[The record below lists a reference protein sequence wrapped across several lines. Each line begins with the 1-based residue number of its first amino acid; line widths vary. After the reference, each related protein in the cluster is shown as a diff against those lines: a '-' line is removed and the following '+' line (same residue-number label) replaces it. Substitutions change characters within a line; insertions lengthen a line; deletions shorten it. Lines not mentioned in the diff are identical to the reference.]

1 MLFDNIK
8 VIFLPVAFS
17 IFLPNVQ
24 TAVAQDSMNAGSYL
38 AARYAEKEND
48 FRAAG
53 AWYARALLKDQDNSY
68 LMESNLLA
76 LISMGNFDLA
86 TQKASYFVDNKISS
100 QGAVLMHLAALA
112 KAQDF
117 DGILALQR
125 QGVSANPLIDQ
136 LLKAWSQ
143 LGNGESGFAMQSF
156 DDLAKIPKF
165 VGIAMYHK
173 ALALSYVGD
182 FETAA
187 ATITNLTTGQV
198 QGRAA
203 VVAYVHILSQLD
215 RNRDALALI
224 NHNFSSNQDP
234 FMDQL
239 RAKLQAGRVL
249 PFTLVTSATQGI
261 AEVFSTLAYAVNIEA
276 EDAITLLYARLAT
289 YLSPK
294 NVQAQLTVAHLLDK
308 LGQYDLAYEAYR
320 SISPDNPI
328 YYQAEIGRANS
339 LKLAGKEDAALE
351 VMRALAR
358 SDSEVTLVHLTLAE
372 MLRVEKHY
380 EQAISAYDV
389 AETTITALNSRNWAL
404 YYGRGMSHDLFGNW
418 DEAEQDFRR
427 ALEFVPDQPQVLN
440 YLGYSY
446 IDRNENLI
454 QALSMIERAVTQ
466 QPDSGYIVDSLAWGL
481 YRLGR
486 YDEALPQMERAS
498 LLEPVDPLVT
508 DHLGDIYWAVGRKL
522 EAEFQWRRALSFG
535 PVEIDATRIR
545 QKIELGLDIVLV
557 NEGALPLHEMANGQ

>member
-1 MLFDNIK
+1 
-8 VIFLPVAFS
+8 
-17 IFLPNVQ
+17 
-24 TAVAQDSMNAGSYL
+24 
-38 AARYAEKEND
+38 
-48 FRAAG
+48 
-53 AWYARALLKDQDNSY
+53 
-68 LMESNLLA
+68 
-76 LISMGNFDLA
+76 
-86 TQKASYFVDNKISS
+86 
-100 QGAVLMHLAALA
+100 
-112 KAQDF
+112 
-117 DGILALQR
+117 
-125 QGVSANPLIDQ
+125 
-136 LLKAWSQ
+136 
-143 LGNGESGFAMQSF
+143 
-156 DDLAKIPKF
+156 
-165 VGIAMYHK
+165 
-173 ALALSYVGD
+173 
-182 FETAA
+182 
-187 ATITNLTTGQV
+187 
-198 QGRAA
+198 
-203 VVAYVHILSQLD
+203 
-215 RNRDALALI
+215 
-224 NHNFSSNQDP
+224 
-234 FMDQL
+234 MDQL